1 MKSSNDL
8 ITAARSLSRN
18 SANPDGTYSV
28 PDSEILQYLNDGQD
42 RIQNLISATKNIAK
56 IFVYE
61 KIISIVANQ
70 AEYSVPDRV
79 LLNKQIEYVEYS
91 ATGQVQDYIRL
102 EKLNFFNRDTYPST
116 YPMGYFKRGNQIL
129 LQPTPSAAQGSLRI
143 NYEREVYD
151 LDVVRSQ
158 INGVPGAGATMTL
171 DAVGGTLIT
180 TASGALLTL
189 GTKVCITKSDGTP
202 LLLNGVVAS
211 YVAGT
216 KVLTLA
222 ANVSTYL
229 VGTAVLAD
237 LASQYFTIGAY
248 TTPFSQLPDN
258 CERYLIHYAVAE
270 LFHRD
275 SSNDYSKELDIIS
288 TMEEDIVKT
297 MAAQTGEIQFTPQI
311 SRYEW
316 WVILAF
322 MALNYPSYVS

>member
-1 MKSSNDL
+1 MRSSVDL

-56 IFVYE
+56 IFVKE
-61 KIISIVANQ
+61 AIIPIIAGQ

-79 LLNKQIEYVEYS
+79 LLNKQIEYVEFS
-91 ATGQVQDYIRL
+91 ATGQTQDYIRL

-129 LQPTPSAAQGSLRI
+129 IQPTPSTTQGSLRI
-143 NYEREVYD
+143 NFEREIYD
-151 LDVVRSQ
+151 LDVIRSQ
-158 INGVPGAGATMTL
+158 VNGTPSGTSIVL

-180 TASGALLTL
+180 TASEAMLTL
-189 GTKVCITKSDGTP
+189 GAKVCITKGDGTP
-202 LLLNGVVAS
+202 LLTNGVVAS

-216 KVLTLA
+216 KTLTLA

-229 VGTAVLAD
+229 VGSATLAD

-248 TTPFSQLPDN
+248 TTPFSALPDN

-275 SSNDYSKELDIIS
+275 SSNDYSKEMGVVAM
-288 TMEEDIVKT
+288 MEEDIIKT

-316 WVILAF
+316 W
-322 MALNYPSYVS
+322 